1 MGFGFFSPG
10 CEGPPSATMAYTKK
24 QLAEYTREASEC
36 FSYNDRSYKGK
47 IASAELIGLMQ
58 SMGQ

>member
-1 MGFGFFSPG
+1 
-10 CEGPPSATMAYTKK
+10 MAYTKK